1 MKTQTIMK
9 KTIFAVICLVI
20 FPLGSAYAQDLQK
33 ILDKYF
39 KTIGQE
45 NLLKVN
51 SQISTGKILQMG
63 MEMPFKAITKRPNK
77 SYLEMEIQ
85 GAMMKQ
91 AYDGE
96 NGWMVAP
103 WTGSAD
109 PIDLSGPEA
118 ISVKEM
124 ADMDGNL
131 WNYEEKGHQL
141 ELVGTENLEGTE
153 VYSLKLTKEGGNVDH
168 YYIDKEKFIVRK
180 MTTKVVIN
188 GQETKMEMLFS
199 NYKDVDGV
207 LVPFTTEQRFDGQT
221 GMTVNIDGVKI
232 NEEIDDALF
241 LKPAPAETKEQ

>member
-1 MKTQTIMK
+1 MK
-9 KTIFAVICLVI
+9 KTIFAILSLAVLTM
-20 FPLGSAYAQDLQK
+20 GSAYAQDLQE

-39 KTIGQE
+39 ETIGQE
-45 NLLKVN
+45 NLLKVK

-96 NGWMVAP
+96 NGWMIAP

-118 ISVKEM
+118 RSVKEM

-141 ELVGTENLEGTE
+141 ELVGTEEMEGAE
-153 VYSLKLTKEGGNVDH
+153 VYFLKLTKEGGDVDH
-168 YYIDKEKFIVRK
+168 YFIDTDNFVVMK
-180 MTTKVVIN
+180 MTSKIVIN
-188 GQETKMEMLFS
+188 GQETKMEILFS
-199 NYKDVDGV
+199 NYRDVKGV

-221 GMTVNIDGVKI
+221 GMTVNIEEVKI
-232 NEEIDDALF
+232 NEEIDDAIF
-241 LKPAPAETKEQ
+241 LKPVPTEAEEQ

>member
-1 MKTQTIMK
+1 MK
-9 KTIFAVICLVI
+9 KTIFTILSLAVLTM
-20 FPLGSAYAQDLQK
+20 GSAYAQDLQE

-45 NLLKVN
+45 NLLKVK

-96 NGWMVAP
+96 NGWMIAP

-118 ISVKEM
+118 RSVKEM

-141 ELVGTENLEGTE
+141 ELVGTEEMEGAE
-153 VYSLKLTKEGGNVDH
+153 VYFLKLTKEGGDVDH
-168 YYIDKEKFIVRK
+168 YFIDTDNFVVMK
-180 MTTKVVIN
+180 MTSKIVIN
-188 GQETKMEMLFS
+188 GQETKMEILFS
-199 NYKDVDGV
+199 NYQDVKGV

-221 GMTVNIDGVKI
+221 GMTVNIEEVKI
-232 NEEIDDALF
+232 NEEIDDAIF
-241 LKPAPAETKEQ
+241 LKPAPTEAEEQ